1 MRRSI
6 YERPVRPGQHYRL
19 ARLRRLLR
27 LSLPRAVVPI
37 PLEPLIASFCQAYPD
52 VEVETRVPPD

>member
-1 MRRSI
+1 
-6 YERPVRPGQHYRL
+6 
-19 ARLRRLLR
+19 LR

-37 PLEPLIASFCQAYPD
+37 LLEPLIASFCQAYPD